1 VEELYQ
7 TDIAAAPPEPVQIP
21 PAPRIV
27 LKGLIEDADPV
38 WNNTSIVKA
47 PVPKLTPGFMVK
59 EDDAAPDICAQV
71 VTAVVVVVV
80 VAAEHAVQVPLEFPW
95 HPTA

>member
-1 VEELYQ
+1 
-7 TDIAAAPPEPVQIP
+7 
-21 PAPRIV
+21 
-27 LKGLIEDADPV
+27 
-38 WNNTSIVKA
+38 
-47 PVPKLTPGFMVK
+47 MVK